1 MKLSRITT
9 LLAATALFA
18 VGCQNEDLKIDS
30 GTNNATAGYLSLKGL
45 NVECVVDH
53 KPIDEDVNNNR
64 KQTATRGEQ
73 DVDINTFDCI
83 IVDATGEKVI
93 TSFKY
98 GERPSEAITLDAG
111 NYIFK
116 MQSGEVP
123 AAAWESPV
131 YGLTEPFT
139 IVRKQTTELTDLV
152 CTLQNI
158 QVSISYAADLRAA
171 LSDDTVANVSIAN
184 NSLTYA
190 IDETRS
196 GYFYAPNAQNDIEV
210 VVIGKYTPEGK
221 TEAQQIEMTATIKN
235 VKAGQYSDIYF
246 FIEYSGEGNIN
257 IGAEIDGWVVD
268 EEIIFDFSVLL
279 SEDVLVDDDDKP
291 IISMPDYD
299 IDTPLSLYASDFD
312 DRGNCLKDIIVNVAT
327 SNEESTIASLVVDI
341 TSTNGEFIA
350 SLSEFNIPQSFD
362 LCNAGSAT
370 SALKLMGYPVNS
382 EILGHSTIS
391 FDLTGQ
397 MKLLKEFGGT
407 HSFKVTVRDDKG
419 GVNEKTLQIVIE
431 GGQSGP
437 TLVWSGYDINTRYT
451 ITDDLTVDLKLLIPS
466 GIKSFTVQIISE
478 VLTPSQLSG
487 VGLCDILD
495 LCDPSKSYDSTN
507 PDGTDTSEVATALTN
522 FGFMPADGS
531 GSWLNATEANLS
543 ITKFLGLLKITGAGS
558 HDFVINI
565 VDNDGNTL
573 NKTLMLLTE

>member
-1 MKLSRITT
+1 MKLPRITT
-9 LLAATALFA
+9 LLAAAAMLA
-18 VGCQNEDLKIDS
+18 VGCQNEDLKINNETGSDS
-30 GTNNATAGYLSLKGL
+30 AGYLSLKGL

-53 KPIDEDVNNNR
+53 KPVDEDVANKHN
-64 KQTATRGEQ
+64 QAATRGAEE
-73 DVDINTFDCI
+73 VDINTFDCVI
-83 IVDATGEKVI
+83 TDATGENVI

-98 GERPSEAITLDAG
+98 GQRPSEAITLDAG

-116 MQSGEVP
+116 MMSGEVP

-184 NSLTYA
+184 NSLTYV

-210 VVIGKYTPEGK
+210 VVVGKYTPEGK

-257 IGAEIDGWVVD
+257 VGAEIDGWVVD

-279 SEDVLVDDDDKP
+279 SEDVMVDDDYKP
-291 IISMPDYD
+291 IISMPNYD

-327 SNEESTIASLVVDI
+327 SNEESTIASLVIDI
-341 TSTNGEFIA
+341 TSTNGAFIA

-370 SALKLMGYPVNS
+370 SALKLMGYPVNNDL
-382 EILGHSTIS
+382 LGHSTAM
-391 FDLTGQ
+391 FDLTAQ

-407 HSFKVTVRDDKG
+407 HSFKITVRDDKG
-419 GVNEKTLQIVIE
+419 GVSEKTLQIVIE

-437 TLVWSGYDINTRYT
+437 TLVWSGYDINTRYVV
-451 ITDDLTVDLKLLIPS
+451 TDDLTVDLKLLIPS

-487 VGLCDILD
+487 VGLCDVLD

-507 PDGTDTSEVATALTN
+507 PDNTDTSEVATALTN

-558 HDFVINI
+558 HDFAINI